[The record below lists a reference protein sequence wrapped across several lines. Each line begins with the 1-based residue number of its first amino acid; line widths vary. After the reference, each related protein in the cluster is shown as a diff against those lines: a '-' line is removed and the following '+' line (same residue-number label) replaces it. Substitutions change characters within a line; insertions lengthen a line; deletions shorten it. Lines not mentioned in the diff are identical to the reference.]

1 MKKNESKERKKVRAE
16 LKCIELSLVCAG
28 YDEKR
33 VVFRARRLAR
43 ELVRQWKMD
52 GLA

>member
-1 MKKNESKERKKVRAE
+1 MKKNGSKEREKVRAK

-28 YDEKR
+28 YDGREKM
-33 VVFRARRLAR
+33 VVFRAR
-43 ELVRQWKMD
+43 ELVRRWKMD